1 MPRPASCYEVLIAS
15 PGDVLAE
22 RQIIVDC
29 IEDWNAAHSRS
40 TNVILQPRR
49 WELDVYPEMGDR
61 PQEIINKQI
70 VDGADLLFG
79 VFWHRAGTPSDVAQS
94 GTIEEIE
101 RSVDRKKPVFLY
113 FSQAPVPMT
122 HDAAQLPAVQE
133 YKGRMRQRGVAF
145 DFPDVHEF
153 RRMVSRHLAM
163 KMNVLLEASGAS
175 QETTAPEEN
184 NLARVRVR
192 VGQKGRNGEVTTI
205 NVIGELQN
213 LTTSTRIREYGCQL
227 MVPAAL
233 LKIASVTYIAEV
245 KSERAGIRV
254 FRHTEANFSN
264 TPIFPGDSLQIVSVE
279 IAIDQ
284 LEMQELTGLSR
295 QEAYDLTMNGVIV
308 AEATVDGKLLRAEKP
323 IREIF
328 SLAGG
333 SGRVSPRSIME

>member
-1 MPRPASCYEVLIAS
+1 MPRPASLSEVLIAS

-22 RQIIVDC
+22 RQIIVEC

-70 VDGADLLFG
+70 VDNADILFG
-79 VFWHRAGTPSDVAQS
+79 VFWHRAGTPSGVAQS

-113 FSQAPVPMT
+113 FSQAAVPMT
-122 HDAAQLPAVQE
+122 HDAAQLAAVQE
-133 YKGRMRQRGVAF
+133 YKKRMRQSGVAF

-184 NLARVRVR
+184 NLARVQVR

-205 NVIGELQN
+205 TVHGEIQN
-213 LTTSTRIREYGCQL
+213 LTTSTRIHEYGCQL
-227 MVPAAL
+227 VVPAAL
-233 LKIASVTYIAEV
+233 LKFASVTYMTEV

-254 FRHTEANFSN
+254 FRDTEANFSN
-264 TPIFPGDSLQIVSVE
+264 APIFPGDSLQVVSVE
-279 IAIDQ
+279 IAIDH
-284 LEMQELTGLSR
+284 LEMKELTGLSR
-295 QEAYDLTMNGVIV
+295 QEAYDLTMNGVIM
-308 AEATVDGKLLRAEKP
+308 AQATVDGKLLLAEKP

-328 SLAGG
+328 GLAGG
-333 SGRVSPRSIME
+333 GGGISLRSIM

>member
-1 MPRPASCYEVLIAS
+1 MPRPASCYEILIAS

-22 RQIIVDC
+22 RQIIVEC

-70 VDGADLLFG
+70 VENADILFG
-79 VFWHRAGTPSDVAQS
+79 VFWHRAGTPSGVAQS

-101 RSVDRKKPVFLY
+101 QSVERKKPVFLY

-122 HDAAQLPAVQE
+122 HDASQLATVLE
-133 YKGRMRQRGVAF
+133 YKGRMRHRGVAF

-153 RRMVSRHLAM
+153 RRMVSRHLAT
-163 KMNVLLEASGAS
+163 KMNVMQGVSGAT
-175 QETTAPEEN
+175 QEATAPEEN

-192 VGQKGRNGEVTTI
+192 VGQKGRNGDVATI
-205 NVIGELQN
+205 KVIGELQN
-213 LTTSTRIREYGCQL
+213 LTTSTRIREYSCQL
-227 MVPAAL
+227 LVPSPL
-233 LKIASVTYIAEV
+233 LKFASVHYMAEV
-245 KSERAGIRV
+245 KSERSGIRV
-254 FRHTEANFSN
+254 FRHTEADFSN
-264 TPIFPGDSLQIVSVE
+264 VPIFPGDPLQVVSIE
-279 IAIDQ
+279 IAIDH
-284 LEMQELTGLSR
+284 LEMKDLTGLSR
-295 QEAYDLTMNGVIV
+295 QEAYDLVMNGVIV
-308 AEATVDGKLLRAEKP
+308 AEATVDGKFLRAEKP

-333 SGRVSPRSIME
+333 SGLASLGSIMG

>member
-40 TNVILQPRR
+40 KNVILQPRR

-61 PQEIINKQI
+61 PQKIINKQI
-70 VDGADLLFG
+70 VDNADILFG
-79 VFWHRAGTPSDVAQS
+79 VFWHRAGTPSGGARS

-113 FSQAPVPMT
+113 FSQAAVPMPY
-122 HDAAQLPAVQE
+122 DAAQLAAVQQ

-153 RRMVSRHLAM
+153 RRMISRHLAM
-163 KMNVLLEASGAS
+163 KMNVLLEAPAAS

-184 NLARVRVR
+184 NLARVWVR
-192 VGQKGRNGEVTTI
+192 VGQKGRNGEVATI

-213 LTTSTRIREYGCQL
+213 LTTSTRIREYGC
-227 MVPAAL
+227 
-233 LKIASVTYIAEV
+233 
-245 KSERAGIRV
+245 
-254 FRHTEANFSN
+254 
-264 TPIFPGDSLQIVSVE
+264 
-279 IAIDQ
+279 
-284 LEMQELTGLSR
+284 
-295 QEAYDLTMNGVIV
+295 
-308 AEATVDGKLLRAEKP
+308 
-323 IREIF
+323 
-328 SLAGG
+328 
-333 SGRVSPRSIME
+333 